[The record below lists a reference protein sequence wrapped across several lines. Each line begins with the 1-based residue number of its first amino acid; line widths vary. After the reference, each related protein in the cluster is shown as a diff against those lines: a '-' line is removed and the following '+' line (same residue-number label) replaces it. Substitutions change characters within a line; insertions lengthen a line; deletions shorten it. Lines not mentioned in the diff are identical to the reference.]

1 MAEHSQ
7 TELSVSEE
15 KYEQYG
21 PQSLDKFS
29 RSLALQEKAV
39 QEIPEGSSSNYRG
52 KSAYAPYPM
61 IYMDDADGAQ
71 LTDVDGNTYV
81 DFHCGVSS
89 IINGHGPERQKEAVK
104 EQIDRGPYFAT
115 TYEREH
121 EAAKL
126 VNELVPGSDLTK
138 FISTG
143 TEAIMSAFRLAR
155 AYTGKDKILKFEGM
169 YHGHTDDALVNVH
182 PDPESLGTGQDPT
195 KIPETT
201 GIPQQALETVEAVP
215 WNDTA
220 LLEQKLEREG
230 DEIAAVV
237 TEAVMSNSGLLW
249 PHDGYLE
256 DVRRL
261 TREHDMLLILDE
273 VVTGF
278 RMGLHGAQ
286 GYFDVEP
293 DLSVF
298 GKAMANGYPCAALT
312 GREEVMRFLEA
323 GSDKATFMGTF
334 SGNPLAVTAAHANL
348 ELLKDVGESGYDDLH
363 EKGTRLTEGLCSILT
378 DAGHDVFIP
387 EFAGFFY
394 IHFTDGET
402 DPSQWS
408 NWRDIAPHTDDET
421 YEQFAS
427 AMIGEGIFLPPKN
440 GRINL
445 MHAHMDAHIEEALE
459 AAKEAIAQV

>member
-1 MAEHSQ
+1 MTDHSQ
-7 TELSVSEE
+7 TEPSVSEE
-15 KYEQYG
+15 KHEQYG
-21 PQSLDKFS
+21 SQPLDKFA
-29 RSLALQEKAV
+29 RSLALQKKAV
-39 QEIPEGSSSNYRG
+39 QEIPEASSSNYRG

-61 IYMDDADGAQ
+61 IYMDHADGAQ
-71 LTDVDGNTYV
+71 LTDVDGNTYI

-89 IINGHGPERQKEAVK
+89 IINGHGPERQKDAVR
-104 EQIDRGPYFAT
+104 EQIERGPYFAT
-115 TYEREH
+115 TYEHEH
-121 EAAKL
+121 EAAKI

-143 TEAIMSAFRLAR
+143 TEAIMTAFRLSR

-182 PDPESLGTGQDPT
+182 PNPENLGTKQNPT

-201 GIPQQALETVEAVP
+201 GVPQEALETVETVP

-220 LLEQKLEREG
+220 LLEQKLERDG

-249 PHDGYLE
+249 PHDGYIN
-256 DVRRL
+256 DIRRL
-261 TREHDMLLILDE
+261 TREHDVLLILDE

-286 GYFDVEP
+286 GYFDIEP

-298 GKAMANGYPCAALT
+298 GKAMANGYPSAAMT

-323 GSDKATFMGTF
+323 GPDKATFMGTF
-334 SGNPLAVTAAHANL
+334 SGNPVAVTAAQANL
-348 ELLKDVGESGYDDLH
+348 ELLKDVGEDGYEDLY
-363 EKGTRLTEGLCSILT
+363 EKGERLTQSLREILT
-378 DAGHDVFIP
+378 DAGHDIFIP

-394 IHFTDGET
+394 IHFIDGES

-408 NWRDIAPHTDDET
+408 NWRDIAPHTDDKT
-421 YEQFAS
+421 YAQFAS
-427 AMIGEGIFLPPKN
+427 AMTGEGIFLPPKN

-445 MHAHMDAHIEEALE
+445 MHAHTDAHIDEALE
-459 AAKEAIAQV
+459 AAKEAVTQV

>member
-1 MAEHSQ
+1 MADHSAS
-7 TELSVSEE
+7 EPSVSEQE
-15 KYEQYG
+15 YEPYG
-21 PQSLDKFS
+21 SRRLDEYS
-29 RSLALQEKAV
+29 RSIALQRKAA
-39 QEIPEGSSSNYRG
+39 QEIPEATSSNYRG
-52 KSAYAPYPM
+52 KGSYAPYPM
-61 IYMDDADGAQ
+61 IYMDDGRGAE
-71 LTDVDGNTYV
+71 LTDVDGNTYL

-89 IINGHGPERQKEAVK
+89 IINGHGPDEQREAVK
-104 EQIDRGPYFAT
+104 RQVDRGAYFAT

-126 VNELVPGSDLTK
+126 VNELVPGSDMTK

-143 TEAIMSAFRLAR
+143 TEAIMSALRLAR
-155 AYTGKDKILKFEGM
+155 AYTGKEKVLKFEGM
-169 YHGHTDDALVNVH
+169 YHGHTDYALVNVH
-182 PDPESLGTGQDPT
+182 PNVESLGTERNPT

-201 GIPQQALETVEAVP
+201 GVPQETLETVESVP

-220 LLEQKLEREG
+220 LLEEKLEREG
-230 DEIAAVV
+230 DEIAVVV

-249 PHDGYLE
+249 PDDGYLE
-256 DVRRL
+256 DLRRL
-261 TREHDMLLILDE
+261 TREHDVLLVLDE

-286 GYFDVEP
+286 GYFDIEP
-293 DLSVF
+293 DLAVF

-312 GREEVMRFLEA
+312 GQEEVMRFLES

-334 SGNPLAVTAAHANL
+334 SGNPLVVAAAHANL
-348 ELLKDVGESGYDDLH
+348 ELLKDVGESGYADLY
-363 EKGTRLTEGLCSILT
+363 ERGTRLTEGLREILT

-402 DPSQWS
+402 TPSEWD
-408 NWRDIAPHTDDET
+408 NWRDIAPHTDDKT
-421 YEQFAS
+421 YQQFAG
-427 AMIGEGIFLPPKN
+427 AMVGEGIFLPPKN

-445 MHAHMDAHIEEALE
+445 MHAHTDAHIDEALD
-459 AAKEAIAQV
+459 AAKEAITQV

>member
-1 MAEHSQ
+1 MLEHSQ
-7 TELSVSEE
+7 TEPSVYYE

-21 PQSLDKFS
+21 SQSLDKFS

-39 QEIPEGSSSNYRG
+39 QQIPEASSLNYRG
-52 KSAYAPYPM
+52 ESAYAPYPM
-61 IYMDDADGAQ
+61 IYMADADGAH
-71 LTDVDGNTYV
+71 LTDVDGNTHV

-89 IINGHGPERQKEAVK
+89 IINGHGPEQQKDAVK
-104 EQIDRGPYFAT
+104 KQIDRGAYFAT

-143 TEAIMSAFRLAR
+143 KEAIMTAFRLAR
-155 AYTGKDKILKFEGM
+155 AFTGKDKILKFEGM

-182 PDPESLGTGQDPT
+182 TNPEDLGTRQNPT

-201 GIPQQALETVEAVP
+201 GIPQQSLETVETVP

-220 LLEQKLEREG
+220 LLEQKLERNG

-237 TEAVMSNSGLLW
+237 TEAVMRNSGLLW
-249 PHDGYLE
+249 PHDGYMD

-261 TREHDMLLILDE
+261 IREHDVLLILDE

-278 RMGLHGAQ
+278 RIGLRGAQ
-286 GYFDVEP
+286 GYFDIEP

-312 GREEVMRFLEA
+312 GREEVMQFLES
-323 GSDKATFMGTF
+323 GSNKATFMGTF

-348 ELLKDVGESGYDDLH
+348 ELLKNVGESGYDDLH
-363 EKGTRLTEGLCSILT
+363 EKGTRLTEGLRTILT
-378 DAGHDVFIP
+378 DAGYNVFIP

-394 IHFTDGET
+394 IHFVDGET
-402 DPSQWS
+402 APSQWR
-408 NWRDIAPHTDDET
+408 NWRDIAPHTDDDT
-421 YEQFAS
+421 YAQFAS
-427 AMIGEGIFLPPKN
+427 EMTGEGIFLPPKN

-445 MHAHMDAHIEEALE
+445 MHAHTDEHIDEALE
-459 AAKEAIAQV
+459 AAMEAITQL

>member
-1 MAEHSQ
+1 MDKHSP
-7 TELSVSEE
+7 TDPSVSKN
-15 KYEQYG
+15 KYKQYG
-21 PQSLDKFS
+21 SRPVDAFS
-29 RSLALQEKAV
+29 RSVALQEKAV
-39 QEIPEGSSSNYRG
+39 QQIPEGSSSNYRG
-52 KSAYAPYPM
+52 KSAYSPYPM
-61 IYMDDADGAQ
+61 IYIDDADGTQ
-71 LTDVDGNTYV
+71 LTDVDGNTYI

-89 IINGHGPERQKEAVK
+89 IINGHGPEQQKKSVK
-104 EQIDRGPYFAT
+104 EQIERGAYFAT

-121 EAAKL
+121 EAAEL

-155 AYTGKDKILKFEGM
+155 AFTGKDKILKFEGM

-182 PDPESLGTGQDPT
+182 PNPESLGTEQNPT

-201 GIPQQALETVEAVP
+201 GIPQQILKTVEAVP
-215 WNDTA
+215 WNDTV

-249 PHDGYLE
+249 PHEGYLK

-261 TREHDMLLILDE
+261 TREHDVLFILDE

-286 GYFDVEP
+286 GYFNIEP

-323 GSDKATFMGTF
+323 GPDKATFMGTF

-348 ELLKDVGESGYDDLH
+348 ELLKEVGESGYDDLH
-363 EKGTRLTEGLCSILT
+363 EKGTRLTEGFRTILT
-378 DAGHDVFIP
+378 DAGYDVFIP

-402 DPSQWS
+402 NPSQWN

-421 YEQFAS
+421 YAQFAS
-427 AMIGEGIFLPPKN
+427 KMIGKGIFLPPKN

-445 MHAHMDAHIEEALE
+445 MHAHTDEHIDEALE
-459 AAKEAIAQV
+459 SAKEAIAQV